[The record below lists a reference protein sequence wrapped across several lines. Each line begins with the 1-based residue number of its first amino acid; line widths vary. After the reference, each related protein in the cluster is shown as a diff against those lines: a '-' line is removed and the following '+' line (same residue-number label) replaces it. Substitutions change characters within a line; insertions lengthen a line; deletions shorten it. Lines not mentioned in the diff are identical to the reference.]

1 MSQSVVSP
9 IAVPELVDTSQQMS
23 SRPIRT
29 LGDVPAQIT
38 VIAGRAEMSL
48 SDVRDIEVGDIVRL
62 DRSPDATVDI
72 CVNGVHIARG
82 DIIVLDEAIATRI
95 SELAPNPDQA

>member
-9 IAVPELVDTSQQMS
+9 IAVPELVDTSQHMS

-48 SDVRDIEVGDIVRL
+48 SDVRNIDVGDIVRL

-95 SELAPNPDQA
+95 SELAPNPDQP